1 MVFLNTLEA
10 NHRGYLIMKK
20 EYMVPEVIVEDIMLE
35 DIIAASFGSDLAG
48 DLKQSIEN
56 LF

>member
-1 MVFLNTLEA
+1 
-10 NHRGYLIMKK
+10 MKK

-48 DLKQSIEN
+48 DLKESIEN